1 MQIYTEDVMENMLSI
16 ASIFDAKKKRVI
28 ILVDGLVNQIIFL
41 LLDKI

>member
-1 MQIYTEDVMENMLSI
+1 MQIYTEDAMENMLSYVCV
-16 ASIFDAKKKRVI
+16 DAKKKRVI